1 MVGPISEEQVTAW
14 LDGNVVNDVQH
25 VTEEGTEFNIQ
36 LRLARLPLHLIK
48 EDTLGPVR
56 LVSNTAFDTE
66 RTRALLENEEE
77 RNELLSRIG
86 PMLASTPGFYTFLD
100 ADGSS
105 CEFKDARSIQLEHR
119 IYPDGASRQAVMDGL
134 MSLATAMRYLQN
146 SVAVLIEAR
155 ESD

>member
-1 MVGPISEEQVTAW
+1 MVGPISEEQVETW
-14 LDGNVVNDVQH
+14 LDENVVSDVQH
-25 VTEEGTEFNIQ
+25 VSEEGTEFNFQ
-36 LRLARLPLHLIK
+36 LQLARLPLHVIK

-66 RTRALLENEEE
+66 RTRALMENETE
-77 RNELLSRIG
+77 RNELLARVG
-86 PMLASTPGFYTFLD
+86 PVLASTPGFYTFLD
-100 ADGSS
+100 AEGNS
-105 CEFKDARSIQLEHR
+105 CEFRDAHSIQLEHR

-146 SVAVLIEAR
+146 SVAVLLEAR